1 MTTNK
6 KTNNTNTATWNDSG
20 INVQQYAALQ
30 AIFNYYNV
38 KLFKGSLPECIL
50 TLNRERNTCGYFVP
64 AEGRHAKIL
73 IIKSNIRS
81 INY

>member
-50 TLNRERNTCGYFVP
+50 TLFCRRVQSTSFVLCLP
-64 AEGRHAKIL
+64 
-73 IIKSNIRS
+73 
-81 INY
+81 